1 MAETWNDNI
10 ETTHTNTFE
19 RYESFMQRLS
29 FMTAESSKD
38 RYNNEKALLSEQL
51 RYYRE
56 RAGEYDEWFLRN
68 GRYNHGSKENTRWFR
83 EIRFL
88 EKKLDEF
95 GPGGRIL
102 EIACGTGFWTQK
114 LLQYSDDITA
124 LDASE
129 EVIILN
135 REKCKPHQPD
145 YIVADIFSWK
155 PIESYDVVFF
165 SFWLS
170 HVPPGLF
177 ADFWKLVRGC
187 LAERGRVFFIDSS
200 SSQKHYTRVH
210 KLPRPS
216 RNEYIVGRRLNSG
229 RTFRIIKVRF
239 EPEVLAER
247 LGELGWNISV
257 LKTQEYFIFGNGN
270 PM

>member
-1 MAETWNDNI
+1 MISDTDW
-10 ETTHTNTFE
+10 
-19 RYESFMQRLS
+19 SLP
-29 FMTAESSKD
+29 
-38 RYNNEKALLSEQL
+38 NEKAIMAEQL

-56 RAGEYDEWFLRN
+56 RAGEYDEWFLRK
-68 GRYNHGSKENTRWFR
+68 GRYNHGAKENAQWFS
-83 EIRFL
+83 EIHFL

-95 GPGGRIL
+95 GPKGRIL

-114 LLQYSDDITA
+114 LLRYSHEITA

-129 EVIILN
+129 EAITMN
-135 REKCKPHQPD
+135 REKCTPHHPD
-145 YIVADIFSWK
+145 YLVADIFSWR

-177 ADFWKLVRGC
+177 ADFWNLVRSC
-187 LAERGRVFFIDSS
+187 ISEDGRVFFIDSS
-200 SSQKHYTRVH
+200 SSQRHYTEVH
-210 KLPRPS
+210 KFPCPA

-239 EPEVLAER
+239 EPENLSEN
-247 LGELGWNISV
+247 LLELGWNISV
-257 LKTQEYFIFGNGN
+257 FETQEYFIFGYGN